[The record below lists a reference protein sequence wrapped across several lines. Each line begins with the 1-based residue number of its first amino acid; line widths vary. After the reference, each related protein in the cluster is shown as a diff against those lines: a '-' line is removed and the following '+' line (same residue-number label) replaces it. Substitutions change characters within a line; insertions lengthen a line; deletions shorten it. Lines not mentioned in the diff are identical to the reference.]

1 MSTCDQSLDTLLNDL
16 HNSCSMSN
24 IVYVVAGLFGVL
36 ALPGWW
42 RLLGVA
48 VIVEAVISFINH
60 SNMNVGGISS
70 TTWNYM
76 DVSFAV
82 TGCIVMIAL
91 VSIKHDKIPKRNIF
105 ICAAV
110 FLTAILFFAFAT
122 YEAHGLSR
130 EERKKDPIKTF
141 GIGNPLADEKITPDY
156 DSERHQAL
164 YLSYHT
170 AWHIVSGMAILV
182 MLIVLT
188 PALQANQIINK
199 N

>member
-1 MSTCDQSLDTLLNDL
+1 
-16 HNSCSMSN
+16 MSN

-42 RLLGVA
+42 RLLGAGVLA
-48 VIVEAVISFINH
+48 EAVISFINH

-70 TTWNYM
+70 TMWNHM
-76 DVSFAV
+76 DVSVAV
-82 TGCIVMIAL
+82 TGCVVMIAL
-91 VSIKHDKIPKRNIF
+91 VGIKHNKIPKRNIF

-122 YEAHGLSR
+122 YEAQGLSR
-130 EERKKDPIKTF
+130 EGKKKDPIKTF
-141 GIGNPLADEKITPDY
+141 GIGNPLAEEKITPNY

-170 AWHIVSGMAILV
+170 SWHVVSGMAILV
-182 MLIVLT
+182 MLVVLT
-188 PALQANQIINK
+188 PALKSNK